1 MAAHDVP
8 HFLTHQQ
15 AEDLLRIPN
24 PRYPTGL
31 RNFYLIRFLLGT
43 GLRISEALAVKV
55 TDLDLDHRRL
65 TVTNGKRRSGEKKP
79 RRRTVAL
86 SNDLA
91 DALTVYLQKR
101 PWESEYLFS
110 TRAGTQLK
118 DAYVRAMLARYG
130 EKAGLPE
137 RVHPHLLRHSY
148 GTWLYDEGVPLTTIQ
163 SQLGHDRLTSTA
175 IYAQASG
182 KRAAEDVAGLG
193 F

>member
-1 MAAHDVP
+1 MPAQDAP
-8 HFLTHQQ
+8 RFLTREQ
-15 AEDLLRIPN
+15 ANKLLEIPN

-31 RNFYLIRFLLGT
+31 RNLYLIRFLLGT
-43 GLRISEALAVKV
+43 GLRCNEALAVKV

-91 DALTVYLQKR
+91 DALTVYMQKR
-101 PWESEYLFS
+101 PWSSDYLFS
-110 TRAGTQLK
+110 TRGGTPLK
-118 DAYVRAMLARYG
+118 DAYVRAMVARYG
-130 EKAGLPE
+130 EKAGIPE
-137 RVHPHLLRHSY
+137 RVHPHLLRSTY

-163 SQLGHDRLTSTA
+163 SQLGHDRLTTTA